1 MMALLRRLFGRQSA
15 PVSPVVPRPTPAPS
29 KRPVVTKSR
38 LAGAA
43 GAGLLAT
50 TIAFVGGWEGL
61 ETRSYR
67 DIVGVWTACYGET
80 RDIGP
85 NMTFTKAECDTMFAR
100 RLVEFEGEMRRCLTN
115 PDRIPDGAYTAFLSL
130 AYNVG
135 SSAFCGST
143 LVRHANAGD
152 LISACNQLPRWNKAG
167 GKVVRGLTNR
177 RAAEQKMCL
186 ESVR

>member
-1 MMALLRRLFGRQSA
+1 MIALLRRLFGRRST
-15 PVSPVVPRPTPAPS
+15 PVAAAPTPTPS

-43 GAGLLAT
+43 GAGLLAS
-50 TIAFVGGWEGL
+50 TIAFVGTWEGL

-80 RDIGP
+80 RGIGP
-85 NMTFTKAECDTMFAR
+85 GMTFTKPECDTMFAK
-100 RLVEFEGEMRRCLTN
+100 RLIEFETEMRRCLVA

-135 SSAFCGST
+135 SGAFCSST